1 MVLLHNNCPSRRRQR
16 FVNDATTF
24 KMIKAARDAVLQTT
38 YEHRYMQSKTLSQDN
53 VAMQC
58 IGIKVRRQRRH
69 QHDSVDA

>member
-1 MVLLHNNCPSRRRQR
+1 
-16 FVNDATTF
+16 
-24 KMIKAARDAVLQTT
+24 MIKAARDAVLQTT